1 MRAVEPHLKKIYI
14 AKSRPSSGK
23 STKSRPN
30 SGKSSGK
37 KSRPNSKKG
46 KKKGKKGKTGTHA
59 LLDLINSI
67 STFYPQALF
76 FVTY

>member
-37 KSRPNSKKG
+37 KSRPNSGKSTGKKSRPNSKKG
-46 KKKGKKGKTGTHA
+46 KKKGLIVSA
-59 LLDLINSI
+59 LHIPI
-67 STFYPQALF
+67 RC
-76 FVTY
+76 